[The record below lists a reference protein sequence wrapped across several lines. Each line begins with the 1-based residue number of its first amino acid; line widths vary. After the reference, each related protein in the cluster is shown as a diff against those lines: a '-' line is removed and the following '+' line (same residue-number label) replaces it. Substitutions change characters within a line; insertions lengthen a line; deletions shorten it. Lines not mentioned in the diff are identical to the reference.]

1 MATKK
6 IENMS
11 FEASLNE
18 LENIVNQLEQGDLE
32 LDNALSQFERG
43 IGLARNGQQK
53 LQGAQQ
59 KVDVLMNDNGN
70 ENLMPFDNST
80 ES

>member
-6 IENMS
+6 IENMN
-11 FEASLNE
+11 FEASLDE
-18 LENIVNQLEQGDLE
+18 LENIVNQLEQGELE
-32 LDNALSQFERG
+32 LDKALTQFERG

-59 KVDVLMNDNGN
+59 KVQLLMDNNGD
-70 ENLMPFDNST
+70 ENLTPFDNTT
-80 ES
+80 EI

>member
-6 IENMS
+6 IENMN
-11 FEASLNE
+11 FEASLDE

-32 LDNALSQFERG
+32 LDKALAQFERG

-53 LQGAQQ
+53 LQSAQQ
-59 KVDVLMNDNGN
+59 KVELLMNDNGD
-70 ENLMPFDNST
+70 ESLTPFDNTS

>member
-11 FEASLNE
+11 FEASLDE

-59 KVDVLMNDNGN
+59 KVELLMNDNGN
-70 ENLMPFDNST
+70 ESLVPFDNTT

>member
-11 FEASLNE
+11 FEASLDE
-18 LENIVNQLEQGDLE
+18 LENIVNQLEQGDLA
-32 LDNALSQFERG
+32 LDKALTQFERG

-59 KVDVLMNDNGN
+59 KVELLMNNNGN
-70 ENLMPFDNST
+70 ESLTPFDNST

>member
-11 FEASLNE
+11 FEASVEE
-18 LENIVNQLEQGDLE
+18 LETIVNQLEQGDLP
-32 LDNALSQFERG
+32 LDKALAQFERG

-59 KVDVLMNDNGN
+59 KVDILMNNNGEATLN
-70 ENLMPFDNST
+70 PFDNT
-80 ES
+80 PES

>member
-11 FEASLNE
+11 FEASVEE
-18 LENIVNQLEQGDLE
+18 LETIVNQLEQGDLP
-32 LDNALSQFERG
+32 LDKALAQFERG

-59 KVDVLMNDNGN
+59 KVDILINNNG
-70 ENLMPFDNST
+70 EATLTPFDNAP

>member
-1 MATKK
+1 MASKK

-11 FEASLNE
+11 FEASVEE
-18 LENIVNQLEQGDLE
+18 LETIVQQLEQGDLP
-32 LDNALSQFERG
+32 LDKALTQFERG

-59 KVDVLMNDNGN
+59 KVDILMANNG
-70 ENLMPFDNST
+70 ESTLTPFDNSQ

>member
-11 FEASLNE
+11 FEASVEE
-18 LENIVNQLEQGDLE
+18 LETIVNQLEQGDLP
-32 LDNALSQFERG
+32 LDKALAQFERG

-59 KVDVLMNDNGN
+59 KVDILMNNNG
-70 ENLMPFDNST
+70 ETTLTPFDNT
-80 ES
+80 PES

>member
-1 MATKK
+1 MASKK

-11 FEASLNE
+11 FEASVEE
-18 LENIVNQLEQGDLE
+18 LETIVQQLEQGDLP
-32 LDNALSQFERG
+32 LDKALSQFERG

-59 KVDVLMNDNGN
+59 KVDILMANNG
-70 ENLMPFDNST
+70 ESTLTPFDNSQ
-80 ES
+80 EN

>member
-1 MATKK
+1 MASKK

-11 FEASLNE
+11 FEASVEE
-18 LENIVNQLEQGDLE
+18 LETIVQQLEQGDLP
-32 LDNALSQFERG
+32 LDKALTQFERG

-59 KVDVLMNDNGN
+59 KVDILMANNS
-70 ENLMPFDNST
+70 ESELAPFNST
-80 ES
+80 QES

>member
-11 FEASLNE
+11 FEASLDE
-18 LENIVNQLEQGDLE
+18 LENIVNQLEQGDLA
-32 LDNALSQFERG
+32 LDKALAHFERG
-43 IGLARNGQQK
+43 IGLARNGQHK

-59 KVDVLMNDNGN
+59 KVELLMNNNGD
-70 ENLMPFDNST
+70 ESLTSFDHST

>member
-11 FEASLNE
+11 FEASLDE

-59 KVDVLMNDNGN
+59 KVELLMSDNGN
-70 ENLMPFDNST
+70 ESLVPFDNTT

>member
-11 FEASLNE
+11 FEASLEE

>member
-11 FEASLNE
+11 FEASLDE
-18 LENIVNQLEQGDLE
+18 LESIVNQLEQGDLE
-32 LDNALSQFERG
+32 LDKALAQFERG

-59 KVDVLMNDNGN
+59 KVDILMANNGDAT
-70 ENLMPFDNST
+70 LTPFDNT
-80 ES
+80 PES

>member
-11 FEASLNE
+11 FEASVEE
-18 LENIVNQLEQGDLE
+18 LETIVNQLEQGDLP
-32 LDNALSQFERG
+32 LDKALAQFERG

-59 KVDVLMNDNGN
+59 KVDILMNNNGDAS
-70 ENLMPFDNST
+70 LTSFDNT
-80 ES
+80 PEN

>member
-11 FEASLNE
+11 FEASLDE